1 MLYNFKKNIIKN
13 NNSYSLNIKIPK
25 KFKNVNY
32 KIYNNKF
39 LLQSGHIVN
48 SNIINKINIFLEK
61 LDTIFILINTN
72 NNEYFEL
79 VNLKNLYTKIIEN
92 IKINFKKNESKTN
105 NNNFYKE
112 FNIFEEE
119 IDEDDDD
126 DDDDE
131 DEEENDDDDE
141 ENKEENDDDDEENK
155 EENDDD
161 EDDDEDEEE
170 EIKLYKND

>member
-25 KFKNVNY
+25 KFQNINY

-48 SNIINKINIFLEK
+48 SNVINQINVFLEK

-72 NNEYFEL
+72 NSEYFEL

-92 IKINFKKNESKTN
+92 IKINFKKNEIKTD
-105 NNNFYKE
+105 NNFLKE

-119 IDEDDDD
+119 IDEDD
-126 DDDDE
+126 E
-131 DEEENDDDDE
+131 
-141 ENKEENDDDDEENK
+141 
-155 EENDDD
+155 DD
-161 EDDDEDEEE
+161 EDDDEDDEDDDEDDKDNENEDEDENEDENEDEDEDEDEDEE
-170 EIKLYKND
+170 KNKENNN